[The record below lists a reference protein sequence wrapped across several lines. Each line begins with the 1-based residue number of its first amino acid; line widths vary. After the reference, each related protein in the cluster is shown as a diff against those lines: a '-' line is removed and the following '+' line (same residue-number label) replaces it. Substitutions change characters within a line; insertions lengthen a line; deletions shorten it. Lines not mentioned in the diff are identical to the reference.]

1 VISLQVILFDFIFD
15 LKRYSVERIVMEQHL
30 TLEQMLTLT
39 PRRTPPSALS
49 ASLAYYYRNREAVL
63 QKQKAFHQTPG
74 YKEHKA
80 QYNKERM
87 VRLKQQQSPPC
98 PNLETALQ
106 FDLENAL
113 R

>member
-1 VISLQVILFDFIFD
+1 
-15 LKRYSVERIVMEQHL
+15 MEQH
-30 TLEQMLTLT
+30 QMLTLT
-39 PRRTPPSALS
+39 TRKSSPSALN
-49 ASLAYYYRNREAVL
+49 ASLAYYYRNRETVL

-80 QYNKERM
+80 QYNKERFA
-87 VRLKQQQSPPC
+87 RLKQQQSPPC
-98 PNLETALQ
+98 PNLENALQ